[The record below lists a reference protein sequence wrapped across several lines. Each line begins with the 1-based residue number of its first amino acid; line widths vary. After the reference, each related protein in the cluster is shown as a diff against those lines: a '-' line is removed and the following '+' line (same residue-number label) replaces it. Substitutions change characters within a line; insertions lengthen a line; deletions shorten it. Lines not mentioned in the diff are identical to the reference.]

1 MKQFILTYM
10 KQFISSIALL
20 ASVGGAM
27 AQKTVLPEVKVRG
40 QYNANPMQLQELS
53 MDILVMESSCNC
65 MGLALY

>member
-1 MKQFILTYM
+1 MKNLIT
-10 KQFISSIALL
+10 SIALL

-53 MDILVMESSCNC
+53 MDILVDRKSVV
-65 MGLALY
+65 